1 MVDKSSDTKEKILK
15 TAISIFREKGKD
27 GAKMQEIADGAG
39 INKAMLHYYFSS
51 KDQLFQEVFKITAV
65 AYFSNI
71 NKIVQSNGSIE
82 EKIGQLCQVYIDM
95 ALQNPYMPVFMIAEM
110 HRSPSDFFKHIF
122 SDKRDKPDLISFKKQ
137 IEEEVLKGK
146 IKPIKPMQLIFNI
159 LSLCVFP
166 VVSRPMMQ
174 FVGSISD
181 KEFVQMMEE
190 RKKLVPQLI
199 WSSIQKN

>member
-1 MVDKSSDTKEKILK
+1 MVDKSSDTKKKILQ

-51 KDQLFQEVFKITAV
+51 KDQLFEEVFKLTAV

-71 NKIVQSNGSIE
+71 NKIVQSPGSIE

-95 ALQNPYMPVFMIAEM
+95 SLENPYMPVFMIAEM

-122 SDKRDKPDLISFKKQ
+122 SDKKDKPDFVSFKKQ
-137 IEEEVLKGK
+137 IEEEVAKGK
-146 IKPIKPMQLIFNI
+146 IIPIKPMQLIFNI

-166 VVSRPMMQ
+166 IVSRPMMQ

-181 KEFVQMMEE
+181 KEFLQLMEE
-190 RKKLVPQLI
+190 RKNLI
-199 WSSIQKN
+199 PRLILSSIQKN